1 VLQLL
6 AGHSRA
12 ICDVVKEA
20 MENGAEMGG
29 GSKNE

>member
-1 VLQLL
+1 MLQLL

-12 ICDVVKEA
+12 ICDMVKEA
-20 MENGAEMGG
+20 MKNGAEMGG